1 MLNKV
6 KIDKVNCVKDNK
18 VMEQDELSN
27 FIDGV
32 INNNLEPKVNEVVV
46 GFLSN
51 TIIDYL
57 ISNNINYNR
66 DIVEIREIKLTYK
79 GLEHLLRDEKKLIQK
94 LTQKQIKRIAFI
106 IARIKYKM
114 VSDKNNVYYD
124 VDHKNILFIDYL
136 PEEEVEGNVNII
148 KIPIKLI
155 GKKALTIATASR
167 VSDISILN
175 SPKKFK
181 KIN

>member
-6 KIDKVNCVKDNK
+6 KIDKVNCVKDDK

-57 ISNNINYNR
+57 NS
-66 DIVEIREIKLTYK
+66 
-79 GLEHLLRDEKKLIQK
+79 G
-94 LTQKQIKRIAFI
+94 
-106 IARIKYKM
+106 
-114 VSDKNNVYYD
+114 
-124 VDHKNILFIDYL
+124 
-136 PEEEVEGNVNII
+136 NII
-148 KIPIKLI
+148 LI
-155 GKKALTIATASR
+155 I
-167 VSDISILN
+167 IYFFN
-175 SPKKFK
+175 F
-181 KIN
+181 

>member
-6 KIDKVNCVKDNK
+6 KIDKVNCVQDNK

-66 DIVEIREIKLTYK
+66 YR
-79 GLEHLLRDEKKLIQK
+79 RQAIQP
-94 LTQKQIKRIAFI
+94 
-106 IARIKYKM
+106 M
-114 VSDKNNVYYD
+114 
-124 VDHKNILFIDYL
+124 
-136 PEEEVEGNVNII
+136 
-148 KIPIKLI
+148 
-155 GKKALTIATASR
+155 
-167 VSDISILN
+167 
-175 SPKKFK
+175 
-181 KIN
+181 

>member
-6 KIDKVNCVKDNK
+6 KIDKVNCVQDNK

-106 IARIKYKM
+106 IA
-114 VSDKNNVYYD
+114 KNNVYYD

-136 PEEEVEGNVNII
+136 PEEEIEGNVNII

-155 GKKALTIATASR
+155 GKKALTIATASC

>member
-1 MLNKV
+1 MKHFASFLAQNRVYGLKRSVLNKV

-57 ISNNINYNR
+57 NSR
-66 DIVEIREIKLTYK
+66 
-79 GLEHLLRDEKKLIQK
+79 
-94 LTQKQIKRIAFI
+94 
-106 IARIKYKM
+106 
-114 VSDKNNVYYD
+114 
-124 VDHKNILFIDYL
+124 
-136 PEEEVEGNVNII
+136 NII
-148 KIPIKLI
+148 LI
-155 GKKALTIATASR
+155 IIYLF
-167 VSDISILN
+167 N
-175 SPKKFK
+175 F
-181 KIN
+181 

>member
-6 KIDKVNCVKDNK
+6 KIDKVNCVKDDK

-57 ISNNINYNR
+57 NS
-66 DIVEIREIKLTYK
+66 
-79 GLEHLLRDEKKLIQK
+79 G
-94 LTQKQIKRIAFI
+94 
-106 IARIKYKM
+106 
-114 VSDKNNVYYD
+114 
-124 VDHKNILFIDYL
+124 
-136 PEEEVEGNVNII
+136 NII
-148 KIPIKLI
+148 LIIIYFFNFSSVCPI
-155 GKKALTIATASR
+155 
-167 VSDISILN
+167 
-175 SPKKFK
+175 
-181 KIN
+181 

>member
-6 KIDKVNCVKDNK
+6 KIDKVNCVKDDK

-57 ISNNINYNR
+57 NSR
-66 DIVEIREIKLTYK
+66 
-79 GLEHLLRDEKKLIQK
+79 
-94 LTQKQIKRIAFI
+94 
-106 IARIKYKM
+106 
-114 VSDKNNVYYD
+114 
-124 VDHKNILFIDYL
+124 
-136 PEEEVEGNVNII
+136 NII
-148 KIPIKLI
+148 LI
-155 GKKALTIATASR
+155 I
-167 VSDISILN
+167 IYFFN
-175 SPKKFK
+175 F
-181 KIN
+181 

>member
-1 MLNKV
+1 MAQNRVYGLKRSVLNKV
-6 KIDKVNCVKDNK
+6 KIDKVNCVQDNK

-94 LTQKQIKRIAFI
+94 LTQKQIKRIATLEC
-106 IARIKYKM
+106 
-114 VSDKNNVYYD
+114 VT
-124 VDHKNILFIDYL
+124 ILFAFI
-136 PEEEVEGNVNII
+136 NV
-148 KIPIKLI
+148 
-155 GKKALTIATASR
+155 
-167 VSDISILN
+167 
-175 SPKKFK
+175 K
-181 KIN
+181 KIYI

>member
-6 KIDKVNCVKDNK
+6 KIDKVNCVKDDK

-57 ISNNINYNR
+57 NSR
-66 DIVEIREIKLTYK
+66 
-79 GLEHLLRDEKKLIQK
+79 
-94 LTQKQIKRIAFI
+94 
-106 IARIKYKM
+106 
-114 VSDKNNVYYD
+114 
-124 VDHKNILFIDYL
+124 
-136 PEEEVEGNVNII
+136 NII
-148 KIPIKLI
+148 LI
-155 GKKALTIATASR
+155 IIYLF
-167 VSDISILN
+167 N
-175 SPKKFK
+175 F
-181 KIN
+181 

>member
-6 KIDKVNCVKDNK
+6 KIDKVNCVQDNK

-57 ISNNINYNR
+57 ISNNIHYTR
-66 DIVEIREIKLTYK
+66 DTVEIREINLTYK
-79 GLEHLLRDEKKLIQK
+79 RLEHLLRDEKKLIQK

-106 IARIKYKM
+106 IA
-114 VSDKNNVYYD
+114 KNNVYYH
-124 VDHKNILFIDYL
+124 VDHKNILFTDYS
-136 PEEEVEGNVNII
+136 PEEELEGNVNII

-155 GKKALTIATASR
+155 GKKALTIANASH
-167 VSDISILN
+167 VSNISILN
-175 SPKKFK
+175 SPQKFK

>member
-27 FIDGV
+27 FIDGI

-57 ISNNINYNR
+57 NS
-66 DIVEIREIKLTYK
+66 
-79 GLEHLLRDEKKLIQK
+79 G
-94 LTQKQIKRIAFI
+94 
-106 IARIKYKM
+106 
-114 VSDKNNVYYD
+114 
-124 VDHKNILFIDYL
+124 
-136 PEEEVEGNVNII
+136 NII
-148 KIPIKLI
+148 LI
-155 GKKALTIATASR
+155 I
-167 VSDISILN
+167 IYFFN
-175 SPKKFK
+175 F
-181 KIN
+181 

>member
-27 FIDGV
+27 FIDGA

-66 DIVEIREIKLTYK
+66 DIVEIR
-79 GLEHLLRDEKKLIQK
+79 
-94 LTQKQIKRIAFI
+94 
-106 IARIKYKM
+106 
-114 VSDKNNVYYD
+114 
-124 VDHKNILFIDYL
+124 
-136 PEEEVEGNVNII
+136 
-148 KIPIKLI
+148 
-155 GKKALTIATASR
+155 
-167 VSDISILN
+167 
-175 SPKKFK
+175 
-181 KIN
+181 

>member
-1 MLNKV
+1 M

-57 ISNNINYNR
+57 NS
-66 DIVEIREIKLTYK
+66 
-79 GLEHLLRDEKKLIQK
+79 G
-94 LTQKQIKRIAFI
+94 
-106 IARIKYKM
+106 
-114 VSDKNNVYYD
+114 
-124 VDHKNILFIDYL
+124 
-136 PEEEVEGNVNII
+136 NII
-148 KIPIKLI
+148 LI
-155 GKKALTIATASR
+155 I
-167 VSDISILN
+167 IYFFN
-175 SPKKFK
+175 F
-181 KIN
+181 

>member
-6 KIDKVNCVKDNK
+6 KIDKVNYVKDNK

-57 ISNNINYNR
+57 NSR
-66 DIVEIREIKLTYK
+66 
-79 GLEHLLRDEKKLIQK
+79 
-94 LTQKQIKRIAFI
+94 
-106 IARIKYKM
+106 
-114 VSDKNNVYYD
+114 
-124 VDHKNILFIDYL
+124 
-136 PEEEVEGNVNII
+136 NII
-148 KIPIKLI
+148 LI
-155 GKKALTIATASR
+155 IIYLF
-167 VSDISILN
+167 N
-175 SPKKFK
+175 F
-181 KIN
+181 

>member
-1 MLNKV
+1 MAQNRVYGLKRSVLNKV

-66 DIVEIREIKLTYK
+66 DIVEIREIK
-79 GLEHLLRDEKKLIQK
+79 
-94 LTQKQIKRIAFI
+94 
-106 IARIKYKM
+106 
-114 VSDKNNVYYD
+114 
-124 VDHKNILFIDYL
+124 
-136 PEEEVEGNVNII
+136 
-148 KIPIKLI
+148 
-155 GKKALTIATASR
+155 
-167 VSDISILN
+167 
-175 SPKKFK
+175 
-181 KIN
+181 

>member
-1 MLNKV
+1 M

-66 DIVEIREIKLTYK
+66 DIVEMQK
-79 GLEHLLRDEKKLIQK
+79 G
-94 LTQKQIKRIAFI
+94 
-106 IARIKYKM
+106 
-114 VSDKNNVYYD
+114 
-124 VDHKNILFIDYL
+124 IDDSY
-136 PEEEVEGNVNII
+136 
-148 KIPIKLI
+148 
-155 GKKALTIATASR
+155 S
-167 VSDISILN
+167 
-175 SPKKFK
+175 
-181 KIN
+181 

>member
-32 INNNLEPKVNEVVV
+32 INNNLEPKVNEVIV

-57 ISNNINYNR
+57 NS
-66 DIVEIREIKLTYK
+66 
-79 GLEHLLRDEKKLIQK
+79 G
-94 LTQKQIKRIAFI
+94 
-106 IARIKYKM
+106 
-114 VSDKNNVYYD
+114 
-124 VDHKNILFIDYL
+124 
-136 PEEEVEGNVNII
+136 NII
-148 KIPIKLI
+148 LIIIYFFNFSSVCPI
-155 GKKALTIATASR
+155 
-167 VSDISILN
+167 
-175 SPKKFK
+175 
-181 KIN
+181 

>member
-57 ISNNINYNR
+57 ISNNISYNR

-94 LTQKQIKRIAFI
+94 LTQKLTQKQIKRIAFI
-106 IARIKYKM
+106 IA
-114 VSDKNNVYYD
+114 KNNVYYD